1 MTKTEELISIGDTV
15 MKNWLSKTPDAMTE
29 KELVAEIK
37 VLEKTLFSE
46 SATANDAGRLNDLRL
61 ALQTI
66 RLAKRNFGL

>member
-1 MTKTEELISIGDTV
+1 